1 MGFVDVYGYLWVS
14 MGLYTCLWVSM
25 SSYRCF
31 WILWCIW
38 VFMGVMGVYRCLWR
52 LMDFRV
58 SMGMGIYL
66 NIKNITYFSHSRAP
80 EDLKTPKNV
89 WNHKCVIKKN
99 VCTTGERDFIDS
111 SIKSLFPPWC
121 IIHYNYI
128 NKLEVVVKKIAA
140 NGLRKKGSQNI
151 VFRRR
156 NARKS
161 ERLYPPPPSPRPHGI
176 RTNDRRKRGQMVA
189 SLKN

>member
-1 MGFVDVYGYLWVS
+1 
-14 MGLYTCLWVSM
+14 
-25 SSYRCF
+25 
-31 WILWCIW
+31 
-38 VFMGVMGVYRCLWR
+38 
-52 LMDFRV
+52 
-58 SMGMGIYL
+58 MGMGIYL
-66 NIKNITYFSHSRAP
+66 NIKNIAYFSHSRAP

-128 NKLEVVVKKIAA
+128 NKLEVVFKKIAA

-161 ERLYPPPPSPRPHGI
+161 ERLYPPPPFPTTPRYQDKWPSKKRPNGSIVKKLIFILLFFPLAFFPSAIFSFRFFFHRPFFPAVFPRPFFPVPFFLNFIYPAPRSH
-176 RTNDRRKRGQMVA
+176 TH
-189 SLKN
+189 